1 MKERGGLS
9 MRSNHLS
16 IVWWH
21 WRRRLVAAMALAA
34 AAYLAADATNLFMG
48 ATIEASMPPS
58 QPAAGSSVTPP
69 TPADV
74 DAILRD
80 NLFNPRQRGNAA
92 VSTTAPAEPA
102 PVAVESTHR
111 LVGTVAG
118 GGDFGFAVLE
128 EKGNNAQ
135 SLYRIGDLLPGGAQL
150 VAIER
155 YAVVIQVGTAT
166 QRLAVQED
174 LPPATPAGGPTAAAG
189 GVREVAANHWLIERG
204 KIDAALANLPQ
215 LLTQARLIPNFTGG
229 KVDGFRVLSM
239 QPGSFYTDIGLKEG
253 DVLQR
258 INGVDVKDPQNLLKA
273 FEQLRNE
280 TSINVDLLRQSQS
293 VTLGYEVR

>member
-1 MKERGGLS
+1 MTSNLS
-9 MRSNHLS
+9 L
-16 IVWWH
+16 IWWH
-21 WRRRLVAAMALAA
+21 WRQRFIAVMALAA
-34 AAYLAADATNLFMG
+34 AAYLAADAANLFLG

-58 QPAAGSSVTPP
+58 QSVTGGNVMPP
-69 TPADV
+69 APADL

-80 NLFNPRQRGNAA
+80 NLFNPRQRGNTA
-92 VSTTAPAEPA
+92 VSPAATAPV

-155 YAVVIQVGTAT
+155 YAIVIQVGTTT

-174 LPPATPAGGPTAAAG
+174 LPSAAGPAGAPGAAAT
-189 GVREVAANHWLIERG
+189 GVREVAANHWMIERS
-204 KIDAALANLPQ
+204 KIEAALANLPQ
-215 LLTQARLIPNFTGG
+215 LLTQARLIPNISGG
-229 KVDGFRVLSM
+229 QSDGFRVLSM
-239 QPGSFYTDIGLKEG
+239 QPGSFYTEIGLKEG

-280 TSINVDLLRQSQS
+280 SSINVDLLRQSQS
-293 VTLGYEVR
+293 VTLAYEVR